1 MYKCYLFNKI
11 KFKLTQIQYLLGF
24 DVSMFTD
31 ISSILS
37 VSLSCSSPVSDPS
50 MLLLDVIQGILLP
63 RLTNVVHNTNTEV
76 KHSNRNNMVLN
87 YIY

>member
-24 DVSMFTD
+24 DVSILTD
-31 ISSILS
+31 RSSILS

-50 MLLLDVIQGILLP
+50 MLLLDVARRVSKEYFFGHLLVSLNP
-63 RLTNVVHNTNTEV
+63 CVHHNT
-76 KHSNRNNMVLN
+76 
-87 YIY
+87 